1 MKSKHWIV
9 LAASIT
15 RARWHRDLMVNVSCG
30 HRYDHVSDVT
40 EQRWL
45 TLTFYEKIDS
55 YICDQICILSFTLF
69 SMLHAIFYVNA
80 NRLNYTKKF
89 NSLQKWLKNDAH
101 HFNSKKIITLKMI
114 SLKLHRYSQMDNNN
128 FFWRIHI
135 WYLSKLFN
143 YSFIIIYC
151 WDNEFLKIKIA
162 LYKYNAQAMIYN
174 IQCY

>member
-55 YICDQICILSFTLF
+55 YMCDQICILSFTLF

-101 HFNSKKIITLKMI
+101 HFNSKKIITDFI
-114 SLKLHRYSQMDNNN
+114 ETASIFTDGQQQ
-128 FFWRIHI
+128 FFLRIHI

-143 YSFIIIYC
+143 YYSFIIIYC

-162 LYKYNAQAMIYN
+162 LYKYNAQAVIYN

>member
-1 MKSKHWIV
+1 MLLIIRIFILKNKYKNTCNIISITKFNWQEKNSVKSKHWIV

-55 YICDQICILSFTLF
+55 YMCDQICILSFTLF

-101 HFNSKKIITLKMI
+101 HFNSKKIITDFI
-114 SLKLHRYSQMDNNN
+114 ETASIFTDGQQQ
-128 FFWRIHI
+128 FFLTHT
-135 WYLSKLFN
+135 YMVPVKTF
-143 YSFIIIYC
+143 
-151 WDNEFLKIKIA
+151 
-162 LYKYNAQAMIYN
+162 
-174 IQCY
+174 